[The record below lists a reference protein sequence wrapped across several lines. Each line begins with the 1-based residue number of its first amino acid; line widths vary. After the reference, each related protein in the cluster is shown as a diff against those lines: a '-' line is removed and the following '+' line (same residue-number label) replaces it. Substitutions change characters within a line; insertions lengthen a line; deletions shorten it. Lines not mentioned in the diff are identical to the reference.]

1 MKMVLLAAGHGR
13 RFGGLKQLAPVGPEG
28 EALIDYTVRDAE
40 AAGFDG
46 IVLVVREEI
55 RRQLLAH
62 AAEYWP
68 TSLSVRA
75 VVQGAV
81 PGTVPAVLAAAAVID
96 GPFAVANADDLYGA
110 AAIAQIA
117 GHLAAGAGHAA
128 GGGDAHVLVGYR
140 LRDTVLGARPVK
152 RGLCVLDEGRRLA
165 DLVEHHVSA
174 RPDGSFAAMPLVGAA
189 GERILSGDEPVSMNL
204 WGFYP
209 RIFDALADAAAR
221 QAPGPGGELLLPDV
235 LGALVRGGGERVQ
248 VVPTRSACVGITHR
262 DDLALVR
269 ASVAE
274 QERRAAQRA
283 HGAAAGA
290 TADGDLTT
298 L

>member
-55 RRQLLAH
+55 RRPLLAH

-68 TSLSVRA
+68 SSLSVRA

-81 PGTVPAVLAAAAVID
+81 PGTVPAVLAAAPAID
-96 GPFAVANADDLYGA
+96 GPFAVANADDLYGD

-117 GHLAAGAGHAA
+117 GHFAA
-128 GGGDAHVLVGYR
+128 GGGAHVLVGYR
-140 LRDTVLGARPVK
+140 LRDTVLSAQPVK
-152 RGLCVLDEGRRLA
+152 RGLCVLDGRGELA
-165 DLVEHHVSA
+165 DLVEHEVRA
-174 RPDGSFAAMPLVGAA
+174 RRDGSFTAAPLAGAA
-189 GERILSGDEPVSMNL
+189 GECVLSGDEAVSMNL

-209 RIFDALADAAAR
+209 RIFDALADAVAR
-221 QAPGPGGELLLPDV
+221 HARGPGGELLLPDV
-235 LGALVRGGGERVQ
+235 LGTLVRRGGERVQ
-248 VVPTRSACVGITHR
+248 VARTRGACVGITHR
-262 DDLALVR
+262 DDLAFVR
-269 ASVAE
+269 ATVAE
-274 QERRAAQRA
+274 QERLAALRA
-283 HGAAAGA
+283 HGAPAGV